1 MGREEAEDK
10 ASPRPAQTRCAQS
23 QQAMNEQ
30 KPWVPAPALC
40 YLWDLEQG
48 PFFPWGS
55 VSPSPKR
62 GCWITWLILLTLLVD
77 RYLLQQ
83 PSWGSAEGYG
93 FCQGCHLWKH
103 ITTLNTELPD
113 SGPRFHIHCQNII
126 FSPKAFI
133 DFYNKI
139 T

>member
-48 PFFPWGS
+48 PFFPWGCFPFS
-55 VSPSPKR
+55 KKR
-62 GCWITWLILLTLLVD
+62 LLDYMVNSFD
-77 RYLLQQ
+77 FISGQI
-83 PSWGSAEGYG
+83 
-93 FCQGCHLWKH
+93 FV
-103 ITTLNTELPD
+103 TTAQLGLSRGIWFL
-113 SGPRFHIHCQNII
+113 SGMPFVETHHH
-126 FSPKAFI
+126 S
-133 DFYNKI
+133 
-139 T
+139 